1 MCIVLPLT
9 SRILVIGFQSII
21 SEYSIIFSLVSD
33 SNVIVN
39 YIKKTNKQLLNR
51 NLCLFVDLQH
61 NKQNNS
67 PALFGGVRVA
77 WSLPFCVKFCR
88 SCLFFCPF
96 VFLALCSFVL
106 FLFGVVLFVLLSFWR
121 CVVWPL
127 SFWRC
132 VVCRFVFLA
141 LCCLAFCLF
150 GVVLFVFFLFTPYN
164 YPFGI
169 SKLLLVG
176 FVLLGL

>member
-1 MCIVLPLT
+1 MHCIAFDLT
-9 SRILVIGFQSII
+9 YTSNRFPVHHFRIFHHFQFSIWFKCYR
-21 SEYSIIFSLVSD
+21 ELY
-33 SNVIVN
+33 
-39 YIKKTNKQLLNR
+39 KKTNKQLLNR

-67 PALFGGVRVA
+67 PALFGGVRVT

>member
-51 NLCLFVDLQH
+51 NSCLFVDLQH

-77 WSLPFCVKFCR
+77 
-88 SCLFFCPF
+88 
-96 VFLALCSFVL
+96 
-106 FLFGVVLFVLLSFWR
+106 
-121 CVVWPL
+121 
-127 SFWRC
+127 
-132 VVCRFVFLA
+132 
-141 LCCLAFCLF
+141 
-150 GVVLFVFFLFTPYN
+150 
-164 YPFGI
+164 
-169 SKLLLVG
+169 
-176 FVLLGL
+176 

>member
-33 SNVIVN
+33 SNFIVN

-77 WSLPFCVKFCR
+77 
-88 SCLFFCPF
+88 
-96 VFLALCSFVL
+96 
-106 FLFGVVLFVLLSFWR
+106 
-121 CVVWPL
+121 
-127 SFWRC
+127 
-132 VVCRFVFLA
+132 
-141 LCCLAFCLF
+141 
-150 GVVLFVFFLFTPYN
+150 
-164 YPFGI
+164 
-169 SKLLLVG
+169 
-176 FVLLGL
+176 